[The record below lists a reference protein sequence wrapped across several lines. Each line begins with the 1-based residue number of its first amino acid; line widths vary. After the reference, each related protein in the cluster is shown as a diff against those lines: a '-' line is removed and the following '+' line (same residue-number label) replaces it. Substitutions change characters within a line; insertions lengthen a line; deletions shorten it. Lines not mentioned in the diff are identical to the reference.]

1 MAYKIETISVY
12 EVFETKCT
20 CPLCALTDKL
30 EADYVDY
37 YLGNAAMLPE
47 IRVKVNKN
55 GFCGRHLDMLASA
68 GNKLPLALQMHT
80 YLLEYNKQFAKAAK
94 DYGSKCTA
102 KAKVAQGSL
111 EELGKMLNRN
121 NAECLICKS
130 TNENMER
137 YIQTLI
143 RLYFDEERFRRLFE
157 ECDGFCAKHL
167 HQLLCQAGKVCSSK
181 EQQRFVCAILALEQN
196 KLDKLAGDVEHFTK
210 MFDYRNKDQE
220 WGDSRTAV
228 SRAVQI
234 LGGNTRV
241 DKK

>member
-12 EVFETKCT
+12 EVFEEKCT
-20 CPLCALTDKL
+20 CPLCALEDKL
-30 EADYVDY
+30 EADYVQY

-80 YLLEYNKQFAKAAK
+80 YLLEYNKELKKSFK
-94 DYGSKCTA
+94 DYKGKCTA
-102 KAKVAQGSL
+102 KAKVAQASL
-111 EELGKMLNRN
+111 AELERALNKN
-121 NAECLICKS
+121 NQGCLICKS
-130 TNENMER
+130 RDENMER

-143 RLYFDEERFRRLFE
+143 RLYFDEERFRRLFDDCE
-157 ECDGFCAKHL
+157 GFCARHL
-167 HQLLCQAGKVCSSK
+167 AQLLVQARNVCSQK
-181 EQQRFVCAILALEQN
+181 ENERFTAALLSLQEQ
-196 KLDKLAGDVEHFTK
+196 KLEKLAGDVEHFTK
-210 MFDYRNKDQE
+210 MFDYRNKDGD

-228 SRAVQI
+228 SRVVQI